1 MRLALTVLHVPTG
14 RRADRSVV
22 VDPETTVGEVAAH
35 LASTLG
41 SASDTPGPTPGSLS
55 VDGVPVEPG
64 ARLRSG
70 VLLDGAVLAL
80 GGPAPHHR
88 LPDDLPTIRVIG
100 GRGAG
105 TIHVVDVGI
114 VHVGTG
120 PDAGVRLDDDRVP
133 PIVAS
138 IELDGAGR
146 FSLTPTASA
155 FAEPDDDARGP
166 LVLVDRVPV
175 RGTAAVDE
183 HCVITIGD
191 TLLAVAPAG
200 HPSAAITVSDGGGT
214 LDHARPPRLLPEP
227 PTTSFRYPA
236 EPQQGTKRPLP
247 IVAALA
253 PMLMAVVM
261 VSVFGNVAFL
271 AFGLMSPVV
280 MIGNHLYDKRNGKVS
295 HRRRLAD
302 HQATKEAVAAD
313 AENAVRQLQ
322 RELRHLSPDAAT
334 VLDIAVRRRSRL
346 WERRRDDPDHLRV
359 RIGTAD
365 LPSGVTIEDPAELE
379 HRRTVARPAVDVPVT
394 VDLGDHGVVGVAGRP
409 EHARPLVAWMLAQL
423 AVAQSP
429 RDVRF
434 VVLTEQAAADHW
446 SWLAHVP
453 HARPDDGRPAAV
465 WLGTD
470 AETVARRIA
479 ELGAEIDGRQRAARE
494 SAGALRTATDVVLV
508 VDGAR
513 RLRTLPGLVRVL
525 RDGPS
530 VGVHAVCIDSERRS
544 LPEECVAVV
553 TCGTTRHSLEVHRT
567 ADVREVKAD
576 LLPDGWFEAVGRA
589 VAPVVDV
596 DDGGGAAG
604 LPTRSRLLDV
614 LQLEPPTPEAVL
626 ERWSHTAP
634 TTEVVIG
641 ESLDGPFSFDL
652 RRDGPHGL
660 VAGTTGSGKSELLQS
675 MVASLA
681 AANTPESMTFVLVDY
696 KGGAAFRDFEPL
708 PHTVGMVTDLDT
720 HLVERALHSLGAEL
734 RRREHLLADVGAK
747 DLEHYV
753 EGARGPAAR
762 PPLPRLLIVIDEFA
776 SMVRELPDFVTGLV
790 NIAQRGRSLGIHLV
804 LATQRPTGVVTG
816 DIRANTNLRIALRV
830 TDAGEST
837 DVIDAGDAAGIAKS
851 TPGRAFVRLGARAL
865 VPFQAGR
872 VGGRRPGVVAE
883 VVPEVWS
890 GPLAWEDL
898 GRVAAEPPPRTSTES
913 VERTDLVELVAA
925 LAAASDRLGIAR
937 PHRPWLDAL
946 PERVVLEDL
955 DAAGLGDD
963 EVAPDGDLPVLPFG
977 RQDFPAEQRQAAA
990 VLDLQTLGHLFVV
1003 GAPRTG
1009 RSQVLRTVA
1018 AAIADRTSCAD
1029 VHLFGID
1036 CGGGALLP
1044 LETMPHVGAVAQR
1057 TQLDRVRRLLTKLV
1071 DETHRRQQ
1079 VLATGGY
1086 AGVVEQRR
1094 AVPEADRLP
1103 HLVVM
1108 IDRWEGFTGTFAEIE
1123 HGALVDQVG
1132 LVLREGAAAGVH
1144 VIVTGDRQLVA
1155 GRLAALVDDKL
1166 LLRLTDRA
1174 DYALAGLTPR
1184 ALPDVVP
1191 PGRGFTAESAVET
1204 QVALIADDPTGQAQA
1219 ESLRRRGVAAAHR
1232 DRHVPSGR
1240 KPFRVDQ
1247 LAGPITFDQAWSRRV
1262 DGHPSGLFALV
1273 GVGGDDLVPMGPDL
1287 AEGPGSFVVTG
1298 PPKSGRSS
1306 VLVAMVRSIT
1316 AQGVGVVVVA
1326 PRRSPLRE
1334 LEGAPGV
1341 VATIT
1346 TRAVEASSLAAL
1358 FSGEDG
1364 QGGPRVLVVDD
1375 GEQLKDC
1382 PAAEWLVEFVR
1393 SCPDT
1398 GRALV
1403 VAGTTGEVLAGWAGW
1418 QVDVRNNRCGAVLSP
1433 QLPNE
1438 GEQVGI
1444 RLTKADLTD
1453 RATPGVAVVD
1463 DGTGQAVRVQVP
1475 FDPVGRPPTAS

>member
-1 MRLALTVLHVPTG
+1 MRLSVTVLHVPTG
-14 RRADRSVV
+14 HRADRSVL
-22 VDPETTVGEVAAH
+22 VDPDTTVDAVARH
-35 LASTLG
+35 LASSLG
-41 SASDTPGPTPGSLS
+41 HSGHAPPAEPGSIT
-55 VDGVPVEPG
+55 VDGVPVDPT
-64 ARLRSG
+64 ARMSSG
-70 VLLDGAVLAL
+70 VLLDGAVVGF
-80 GGPAPHHR
+80 GGPATHLRSPA
-88 LPDDLPTIRVIG
+88 DLPTIRIIG

-105 TIHVVDVGI
+105 TIHVVDVGL
-114 VHVGTG
+114 VHLGSG
-120 PDAGVRLDDDRVP
+120 PDAGVRLDDVRVP
-133 PIVAS
+133 PIVAT

-146 FSLTPTASA
+146 FTLTPTADA
-155 FAEPDDDARGP
+155 FPESDDEARGP
-166 LVLVDRVPV
+166 LVVVDRVPV

-191 TLLAVAPAG
+191 VLLAVAPAG
-200 HPSAAITVSDGGGT
+200 HPSAAITVSEGGGT

-227 PTTSFRYPA
+227 PTTTFRFPA
-236 EPQQGTKRPLP
+236 EPQQGAKRPLP

-280 MIGNHLYDKRNGKVS
+280 MMGNHLYDKRNGKVS
-295 HRRRLAD
+295 HRQRLAD

-313 AENAVRQLQ
+313 AESAVRQLQ

-334 VLDIAVRRRSRL
+334 VLDIAARRRSRL

-394 VDLGDHGVVGVAGRP
+394 VDLADHGVVGVAGRS

-429 RDVRF
+429 RDVRL
-434 VVLTEQAAADHW
+434 VVLTEHAAGDDW

-453 HARPDDGRPAAV
+453 HARPENGRPAAAWV
-465 WLGTD
+465 GND

-479 ELGAEIDGRQRAARE
+479 ELGAEIDSRRRAVRESQGTLRAA
-494 SAGALRTATDVVLV
+494 TDIVLV

-513 RLRTLPGLVRVL
+513 RLRALPGLVRVL

-530 VGVHAVCIDSERRS
+530 VGVYAVCVDAERRS

-553 TCGTTRHSLEVHRT
+553 TCGLARHSLDVHRT

-576 LLPDGWFEAVGRA
+576 LLPAGWFEAVARA

-596 DDGGGAAG
+596 DDGDGTGG
-604 LPTRSRLLDV
+604 LPARSRLLDV
-614 LQLEPPTPEAVL
+614 LQLEPPTVEAVL
-626 ERWSHTAP
+626 DRWARTGP

-641 ESLDGPFSFDL
+641 DSLDGPFAFDL

-681 AANTPESMTFVLVDY
+681 AANTPEWMTFVLVDY
-696 KGGAAFRDFEPL
+696 KGGAAFRDFAPL

-734 RRREHLLADVGAK
+734 RRREHLLADAGAK
-747 DLEHYV
+747 DLEDYV
-753 EGARGPAAR
+753 EGAVGDDAR

-830 TDAGEST
+830 TDAGESS
-837 DVIDAGDAAGIAKS
+837 DVIDAGDAAGISKS
-851 TPGRAFVRLGARAL
+851 TPGRAFVRLGASAL

-872 VGGRRPGVVAE
+872 VGGRRPGAVAE

-890 GPLAWEDL
+890 SPLDWQDL
-898 GRVAAEPPPRTSTES
+898 GRVVAEPPPRTTTES
-913 VERTDLVELVAA
+913 VGRTDLAELVDA
-925 LAAASDRLGIAR
+925 LAAASTRLGIPR

-946 PERVVLEDL
+946 PDRLVLDDL
-955 DAAGLGDD
+955 AGSRTGSDVDACVPGD
-963 EVAPDGDLPVLPFG
+963 VALLPFG
-977 RQDFPAEQRQAAA
+977 RQDFPAEQHQAPAA
-990 VLDLQTLGHLFVV
+990 LDLQTLGHLFVV

-1018 AAIADRTSCAD
+1018 ASLADRTSCAD
-1029 VHLFGID
+1029 VHLYGID
-1036 CGGGALLP
+1036 CGSGALLP
-1044 LETMPHVGAVAQR
+1044 LESLPHVGAVVQR

-1071 DETHRRQQ
+1071 DETYRRQQ
-1079 VLATGGY
+1079 VLAAGGH
-1086 AGVVEQRR
+1086 AGAVEQRR
-1094 AVPEADRLP
+1094 ASPEGDRLP

-1108 IDRWEGFTGTFAEIE
+1108 IDRWEGFTGSFAEIE
-1123 HGALVDQVG
+1123 HGKLVDQVG
-1132 LVLREGAAAGVH
+1132 VLLREGAAVGLH
-1144 VIVTGDRQLVA
+1144 VLVTGDRQLVA

-1174 DYALAGLTPR
+1174 DYALAGLNAR
-1184 ALPDVVP
+1184 ALPDVLP
-1191 PGRGFTAESAVET
+1191 PGRGFTAETSIET
-1204 QVALIADDPTGQAQA
+1204 QVALIDAEATGQAQA
-1219 ESLRRRGVAAAHR
+1219 EALRRRAASAAHR
-1232 DRHVPSGR
+1232 DRDVPAAR
-1240 KPFRVDQ
+1240 RPFRVDE
-1247 LAGPITFDQAWSRRV
+1247 LAGPISFDDAWSRRGAADPASV
-1262 DGHPSGLFALV
+1262 FALI
-1273 GVGGDDLVPMGPDL
+1273 GVGGDDLVPWGPDL
-1287 AEGPGSFVVTG
+1287 ADGPGSYVVTG
-1298 PPKSGRSS
+1298 PPKSGRST
-1306 VLVAMVRSIT
+1306 VLVAVVRSLT
-1316 AQGVGVVVVA
+1316 AQRIGVVVVA
-1326 PRRSPLRE
+1326 PRRSPLRA
-1334 LEGAPGV
+1334 LEGLPGV
-1341 VATIT
+1341 VAVIT
-1346 TRAVEASSLAAL
+1346 TRTVEEALLAPFFA
-1358 FSGEDG
+1358 DAD
-1364 QGGPRVLVVDD
+1364 GPRVLVIDD
-1375 GEQLKDC
+1375 GEHLKDC
-1382 PAAEWLVEFVR
+1382 PAGEWLAEFLR

-1403 VAGTTGEVLAGWAGW
+1403 VAGTTGEVLSGWAGW

-1438 GEQVGI
+1438 GDQVGL
-1444 RLTKADLTD
+1444 RLTKSDLAD
-1453 RATPGVAVVD
+1453 RPTPGFALVD
-1463 DGTGQAVRVQVP
+1463 DGSGRAVRVQVP
-1475 FDPVGRPPTAS
+1475 FDRAG

>member
-1 MRLALTVLHVPTG
+1 VRLSVTVLHVPTG
-14 RRADRSVV
+14 HRADRSVL
-22 VDPETTVGEVAAH
+22 VDPDTTVDAVARH
-35 LASTLG
+35 LASSLG
-41 SASDTPGPTPGSLS
+41 HSRNAPAAEPGSIT
-55 VDGVPVEPG
+55 VDGVPVDPT
-64 ARLRSG
+64 ARLNSG
-70 VLLDGAVLAL
+70 VLLDGAVLGL
-80 GGPAPHHR
+80 GGPAMHLR
-88 LPDDLPTIRVIG
+88 LPDDLPTIRIIG

-105 TIHVVDVGI
+105 TIHVVDVGL
-114 VHVGTG
+114 VHLGSG
-120 PDAGVRLDDDRVP
+120 PNAGVRLDDARVP
-133 PIVAS
+133 PIVAT
-138 IELDGAGR
+138 IAIDGAGR
-146 FSLTPTASA
+146 FALTPTADA
-155 FAEPDDDARGP
+155 FPESDDEARGP

-200 HPSAAITVSDGGGT
+200 HPSAAITVSEGGGT

-227 PTTSFRYPA
+227 PTTTFRFPA

-261 VSVFGNVAFL
+261 VTVFGNVAFL

-280 MIGNHLYDKRNGKVS
+280 MMGNYLYDKRNGKVS
-295 HRRRLAD
+295 HRQRLAD

-313 AENAVRQLQ
+313 AESAVRQLQ

-334 VLDIAVRRRSRL
+334 VLDIAARRRSRL

-379 HRRTVARPAVDVPVT
+379 HRRTVVRPAVDVPVT
-394 VDLGDHGVVGVAGRP
+394 VDLADHGVVGVAGRS

-434 VVLTEQAAADHW
+434 VVLTEHAAGDDW

-453 HARPDDGRPAAV
+453 HARPENGRPATV
-465 WLGTD
+465 WVGND

-479 ELGAEIDGRQRAARE
+479 ELGAEIDARQRAVRE
-494 SAGALRTATDVVLV
+494 SRGTLRAATDIVLV

-513 RLRTLPGLVRVL
+513 RLRALPGLVRVL

-530 VGVHAVCIDSERRS
+530 VGAYAVCLDTERRS

-553 TCGTTRHSLEVHRT
+553 TCGPTRHSLDVHRT
-567 ADVREVKAD
+567 ADVHEVKAD
-576 LLPDGWFEAVGRA
+576 LLPAGWFEAVARA
-589 VAPVVDV
+589 VSPLVDV
-596 DDGGGAAG
+596 DDGGGTGG
-604 LPTRSRLLDV
+604 LPARSRLLDV

-626 ERWSHTAP
+626 DRWARTGP

-660 VAGTTGSGKSELLQS
+660 VAGTTGAGKSELLQS

-696 KGGAAFRDFEPL
+696 KGGAAFRDFAPL

-747 DLEHYV
+747 DLEDYV
-753 EGARGPAAR
+753 EGAAGDASRT
-762 PPLPRLLIVIDEFA
+762 PLPRLLIVIDEFA

-830 TDAGEST
+830 TDAGESS
-837 DVIDAGDAAGIAKS
+837 DVIDAGEAAGISKS
-851 TPGRAFVRLGARAL
+851 TPGRAFVRLGASAL

-872 VGGRRPGVVAE
+872 VGGRRPGVVAD

-890 GPLAWEDL
+890 SPLDWHDL
-898 GRVAAEPPPRTSTES
+898 GRAVAEPPPRASTES
-913 VERTDLVELVAA
+913 VGRTDLVELVDA
-925 LAAASDRLGIAR
+925 LATASTRLGIPR

-946 PERVVLEDL
+946 PERLVLDDL
-955 DAAGLGDD
+955 VEPTGGLDVGACAAGD
-963 EVAPDGDLPVLPFG
+963 VPVLAFG
-977 RQDFPAEQRQAAA
+977 RQDFPAEQHQAPAA
-990 VLDLQTLGHLFVV
+990 LDLQTLGHLFVV

-1009 RSQVLRTVA
+1009 RSQVLRTIA
-1018 AAIADRTSCAD
+1018 ASLADRTSCAD

-1036 CGGGALLP
+1036 CGSGALLP
-1044 LETMPHVGAVAQR
+1044 LESLPHVGAVVQR

-1079 VLATGGY
+1079 VLAAGGH
-1086 AGVVEQRR
+1086 AGVVEQ
-1094 AVPEADRLP
+1094 
-1103 HLVVM
+1103 LV
-1108 IDRWEGFTGTFAEIE
+1108 
-1123 HGALVDQVG
+1123 VDQVG
-1132 LVLREGAAAGVH
+1132 LLLREGAAAGVH
-1144 VIVTGDRQLVA
+1144 VLVTGDRQLVA

-1174 DYALAGLTPR
+1174 DYALAGLNAR
-1184 ALPDVVP
+1184 ALPDVLP
-1191 PGRGFTAESAVET
+1191 PGRCFTAESSIET
-1204 QVALIADDPTGQAQA
+1204 QVALIDADATGQAQA
-1219 ESLRRRGVAAAHR
+1219 EALRRRGAEAAHR
-1232 DRHVPSGR
+1232 DRHVPGGR
-1240 KPFRVDQ
+1240 RPFRVDQ
-1247 LAGPITFDQAWSRRV
+1247 LAGPISFGDAWSRRGAADPATV
-1262 DGHPSGLFALV
+1262 FALI

-1287 AEGPGSFVVTG
+1287 ADGPGSYVVTG
-1298 PPKSGRSS
+1298 PPKSGRST
-1306 VLVAMVRSIT
+1306 VLTAVVRSLT
-1316 AQGVGVVVVA
+1316 AQGIGVVVVA
-1326 PRRSPLRE
+1326 PRRSPLRAF
-1334 LEGAPGV
+1334 EGEPGV
-1341 VATIT
+1341 LAVIT
-1346 TRAVEASSLAAL
+1346 TRTVEEALLAPL
-1358 FSGEDG
+1358 FTDHD
-1364 QGGPRVLVVDD
+1364 GPRVLVIDD

-1382 PAAEWLVEFVR
+1382 PAADWLAEFLR

-1433 QLPNE
+1433 QLPAE
-1438 GEQVGI
+1438 GDQVGL
-1444 RLTKADLTD
+1444 RLTKSDLAD
-1453 RATPGVAVVD
+1453 RPTPGFALVD
-1463 DGTGQAVRVQVP
+1463 DGSGQAVRVQVP
-1475 FDPVGRPPTAS
+1475 FEQAG

>member
-1 MRLALTVLHVPTG
+1 
-14 RRADRSVV
+14 
-22 VDPETTVGEVAAH
+22 
-35 LASTLG
+35 
-41 SASDTPGPTPGSLS
+41 
-55 VDGVPVEPG
+55 
-64 ARLRSG
+64 
-70 VLLDGAVLAL
+70 
-80 GGPAPHHR
+80 
-88 LPDDLPTIRVIG
+88 
-100 GRGAG
+100 
-105 TIHVVDVGI
+105 
-114 VHVGTG
+114 
-120 PDAGVRLDDDRVP
+120 VP
-133 PIVAS
+133 PIVAT

-146 FSLTPTASA
+146 FALTPTADA
-155 FAEPDDDARGP
+155 FLESDDAARGP

-175 RGTAAVDE
+175 LGTAAVDE

-200 HPSAAITVSDGGGT
+200 HPSAAITVSEGGGA
-214 LDHARPPRLLPEP
+214 LDLARPPRLLPEP
-227 PTTSFRYPA
+227 PTTTFRFPP

-253 PMLMAVVM
+253 PMVMAVVM

-280 MIGNHLYDKRNGKVS
+280 MMGNHLYDKRNGKVS

-313 AENAVRQLQ
+313 AEIAVRQLQ

-359 RIGTAD
+359 RMGTAD

-394 VDLGDHGVVGVAGRP
+394 LDLGDHGVVGVAGRP
-409 EHARPLVAWMLAQL
+409 EHARPLVACMLAQL

-434 VVLTEQAAADHW
+434 VVLTEHAAAEEW

-453 HARPDDGRPAAV
+453 HARPEGGRPSTV
-465 WLGTD
+465 RLGND
-470 AETVARRIA
+470 AETLARRIA
-479 ELGAEIDGRQRAARE
+479 ELGAEVDARQRAVRE
-494 SAGALRTATDVVLV
+494 SRGALLTAADVVLV

-525 RDGPS
+525 RDGPA
-530 VGVHAVCIDSERRS
+530 VGVYSVCVDSERRS

-553 TCGTTRHSLEVHRT
+553 TSGATMHSLDVHRT

-576 LLPDGWFEAVGRA
+576 LVPAGWFEAVARA
-589 VAPVVDV
+589 IAPVVDV
-596 DDGGGAAG
+596 DDGGGTGG
-604 LPTRSRLLDV
+604 LPARSRLLDV

-626 ERWSHTAP
+626 DRWSRTGP

-652 RRDGPHGL
+652 VRDGPHGL

-675 MVASLA
+675 MVAALA

-696 KGGAAFRDFEPL
+696 KGGAAFRDLATL

-734 RRREHLLADVGAK
+734 RRREHVLADVGAK
-747 DLEHYV
+747 DLEDYV
-753 EGARGPAAR
+753 EGVVGDAAR

-830 TDAGEST
+830 TDAGESS

-851 TPGRAFVRLGARAL
+851 TPGRAFVRLGASAL

-890 GPLAWEDL
+890 SPLGWDDL
-898 GRVAAEPPPRTSTES
+898 GRVAAEPPPRTTTES
-913 VERTDLVELVAA
+913 AGRTDLVDLVDA
-925 LAAASDRLGIAR
+925 LTEAASRLGIAR

-946 PERVVLEDL
+946 PERIVLDDL
-955 DAAGLGDD
+955 D
-963 EVAPDGDLPVLPFG
+963 EPTVTHAPPVGGDLPVLPFG
-977 RQDFPAEQRQAAA
+977 RQDFPADQRQAPA
-990 VLDLQTLGHLFVV
+990 VIDLQELGHLFVV

-1009 RSQVLRTVA
+1009 RSQVLRTIA
-1018 AAIADRTSCAD
+1018 ASVADRVSCAE
-1029 VHLFGID
+1029 VHLYGID
-1036 CGGGALLP
+1036 CGSGALLP
-1044 LETMPHVGAVAQR
+1044 LETLPHVGAVVQR
-1057 TQLDRVRRLLTKLV
+1057 TQLERVRRLLTKLV

-1079 VLATGGY
+1079 VLAAGGH

-1094 AVPEADRLP
+1094 AAAEAERLP

-1108 IDRWEGFTGTFAEIE
+1108 IDRWEGFTGSFAEIE
-1123 HGALVDQVG
+1123 HGKLVDQVG
-1132 LVLREGAAAGVH
+1132 FLLREGAAAGVH

-1174 DYALAGLTPR
+1174 DYALAGLNPR
-1184 ALPDVVP
+1184 ALPEVLAA
-1191 PGRGFTAESAVET
+1191 GRAYTADSSVET
-1204 QVALIADDPTGQAQA
+1204 QVALIDADPTGQAQA
-1219 ESLRRRGVAAAHR
+1219 ASLRRRGAAATQRDQRVAADHR
-1232 DRHVPSGR
+1232 
-1240 KPFRVDQ
+1240 PFRVDQ
-1247 LAGPITFDQAWSRRV
+1247 LTGPLTFEDAWSRRV
-1262 DGHPSGLFALV
+1262 EGDPASVFALI

-1287 AEGPGSFVVTG
+1287 ADGPGSFVVTG
-1298 PPKSGRSS
+1298 PPKSGRST
-1306 VLVAMVRSIT
+1306 VLTAVVRSLT
-1316 AQGVGVVVVA
+1316 AQGIGVVVVA
-1326 PRRSPLRE
+1326 PRRSPLRTF
-1334 LEGAPGV
+1334 EGSAGV
-1341 VATIT
+1341 VAVLTART
-1346 TRAVEASSLAAL
+1346 VEESSLAPL
-1358 FSGEDG
+1358 FADPV
-1364 QGGPRVLVVDD
+1364 GPRVLVIDD
-1375 GEQLKDC
+1375 GEHLKDC
-1382 PAAEWLVEFVR
+1382 PAADWLAEFLR

-1403 VAGTTGEVLAGWAGW
+1403 VAGTTGEVLAGWSGW
-1418 QVDVRNNRCGAVLSP
+1418 QVDVRNARCGAVLSP

-1438 GEQVGI
+1438 GDQVGL
-1444 RLTKADLTD
+1444 RLTKSDLAD
-1453 RATPGVAVVD
+1453 RPTPGFALVD
-1463 DGTGQAVRVQVP
+1463 DGSGQAVRVQVP
-1475 FDPVGRPPTAS
+1475 FDQVG